1 MEKKYVLALIVA
13 MLMGVLGASAQYKA
27 VKPTKIKGTD
37 ITWEITADGILR
49 FTGNGEIKIK
59 YIHKPNGWRD
69 PKYFPN
75 GFHTIEIG
83 EGITKISYGAF
94 RYNDKEYAVGSEI
107 IHEPQRQKINIKLP
121 ESLEVIGDQAFF
133 NLQLSNLILPHSL
146 KRIGDRA
153 FHNSIH
159 NLPELII
166 PSCVGEIEGDAF
178 YGMKCDKVII
188 KGNTNLRGN
197 ALYGTE
203 ISLLYFEGQPIFQC
217 YTNGSFH
224 HNSFGS
230 IDRQGKDKNFAK
242 ISSIS
247 FLKDFDIDSNS
258 FQGLDNTKILMPRL
272 QVREKVVN
280 DSIAA
285 DKTVNGYIANRL
297 PDWQTYSEQNKPK
310 SSVRSAEAVK
320 KEIEEDI
327 AKWQVK
333 GEFESTTEW
342 QARVNEKTRQ
352 ARIDKRMAEYKKEV
366 EKAQSQYAEDYA
378 KLQEQ
383 YKALRKKYSD
393 EFYANLTAE
402 ANAEYN
408 QDAPKLDNPYDA
420 DNETF
425 LLTTAKHGDIL
436 LRVPRAEAP
445 AFKSGWSEKSVA
457 YEFVP
462 KDESSVALTKMTFKV
477 GGKEYVYDGK
487 ADAAYAIA
495 DVNYNFAPLAID
507 DINIGVSDITLPDLA
522 MDSSSA
528 PATVRT
534 TGIEA
539 KKVDVERK
547 QIAAGFGAAPAK
559 TVSANTA
566 PAKAEPT
573 PSLAEKADV
582 DVNIPVG
589 MGKRENTFALI
600 IANENYRRVSQVP
613 YALNDGEILRQYFNR
628 TLGIPEKNILTAA
641 DASFMDI
648 RYNLDRISD
657 ICNAFKG
664 DASVIVYY
672 AGHGVPAESSL
683 DAYLLPVDG
692 YAEKAESSGLSLD
705 GMIKTLE
712 SLPTK
717 QTVVFLDACFSGTGR
732 REDMLSAARG
742 VALKAKPT
750 SVSNDKVILF
760 SASQGDETAH
770 PYDEKGHGLFT
781 YYLLRKLGESAG
793 EVTLGELSDYLT
805 DRVLRQSVVN
815 GKKQTPSVKVS
826 AGNASWKN
834 SKL

>member
-1 MEKKYVLALIVA
+1 MEKKYVLALMVA
-13 MLMGVLGASAQYKA
+13 MLLGALGASAQYKA

-37 ITWEITADGILR
+37 ITWEITVDGILR
-49 FTGNGEIKIK
+49 FTGTGEIPDQKEGK
-59 YIHKPNGWRD
+59 LENWRN
-69 PKYFPN
+69 KNYFPY

-83 EGITKISYGAF
+83 EGITRIG
-94 RYNDKEYAVGSEI
+94 EYA
-107 IHEPQRQKINIKLP
+107 
-121 ESLEVIGDQAFF
+121 F
-133 NLQLSNLILPHSL
+133 NNPHCSRSQNRYNLILPNTLTDIGERSFYNERIINNLTLPPNL
-146 KRIGDRA
+146 KSIGESA
-153 FHNSIH
+153 FTGIICQ
-159 NLPELII
+159 PELII
-166 PSCVGEIEGDAF
+166 PESVKTLSRSSF
-178 YGMKCDKVII
+178 YKIKCDKIII
-188 KGNTNLRGN
+188 KGNTELGDMVFGN
-197 ALYGTE
+197 AEIKTLVFEANPKLYHRFWGHGNMDLWYGFYLSGE
-203 ISLLYFEGQPIFQC
+203 VYAS
-217 YTNGSFH
+217 
-224 HNSFGS
+224 
-230 IDRQGKDKNFAK
+230 AK
-242 ISSIS
+242 ISTIS
-247 FLKDFDIDSNS
+247 FSKDIDINPIY
-258 FQGLDNTKILMPRL
+258 FVGLEGTKIVTPKILA
-272 QVREKVVN
+272 QEKL
-280 DSIAA
+280 AA
-285 DKTVNGYIANRL
+285 EKEAAEKNVNGYIANRL
-297 PDWQTYSEQNKPK
+297 PDWQTYSEQNKAK
-310 SSVRSAEAVK
+310 SSVRSAESVK
-320 KEIEEDI
+320 KEIEDDI

-333 GEFESTTEW
+333 GEFESTAEW

-366 EKAQSQYAEDYA
+366 EKAQSQYAADYA
-378 KLQEQ
+378 KLQDQ

-393 EFYANLTAE
+393 EFYANLTAK

-408 QDAPKLDNPYDA
+408 QDAPKLDSPYDA
-420 DNETF
+420 DNQTF

-445 AFKSGWSEKSVA
+445 AFKSGWSDKSVA

-487 ADAAYAIA
+487 AKAAYAIA
-495 DVNYNFAPLAID
+495 DVNYNFAPLAIE
-507 DINIGVSDITLPDLA
+507 DINIGVSDINLPDLA
-522 MDSSSA
+522 MDSSPA
-528 PATVRT
+528 PVTVRT
-534 TGIEA
+534 SGIEA

-547 QIAAGFGAAPAK
+547 QLAAGSGAAPAK

-573 PSLAEKADV
+573 PSLAAKADV

-589 MGKRENTFALI
+589 KGKRENTFALI

-742 VALKAKPT
+742 VALKTKPA

-805 DRVLRQSVVN
+805 DSVLRQSVVN